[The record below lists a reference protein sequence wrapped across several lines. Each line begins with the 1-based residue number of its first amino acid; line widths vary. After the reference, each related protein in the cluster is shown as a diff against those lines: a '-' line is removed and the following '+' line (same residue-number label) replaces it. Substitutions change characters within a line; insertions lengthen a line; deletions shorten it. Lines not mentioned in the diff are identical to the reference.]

1 MGPLAYQERVRY
13 TLVKFVD
20 PARRIALPK
29 ASKSAGW

>member
-13 TLVKFVD
+13 TLVTFVD